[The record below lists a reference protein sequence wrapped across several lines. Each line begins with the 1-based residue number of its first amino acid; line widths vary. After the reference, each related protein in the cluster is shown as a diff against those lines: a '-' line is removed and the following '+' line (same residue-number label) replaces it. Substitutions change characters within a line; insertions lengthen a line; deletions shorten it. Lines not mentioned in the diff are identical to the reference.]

1 MRIRIRGSA
10 SGMMDPDPGPV
21 LDPVL
26 DPDPDPTQFS
36 YCNASLTVFVNSLK
50 LFYVLG
56 YLCEMFFN
64 KKRDEMVE
72 GIRTMRVWRGG
83 KYNEW
88 TDQELTDIEISIR
101 NVAIIGRVASTSKV
115 VNVIKFRDFCI
126 QVKIYKN
133 KSYFMN
139 F

>member
-1 MRIRIRGSA
+1 
-10 SGMMDPDPGPV
+10 
-21 LDPVL
+21 
-26 DPDPDPTQFS
+26 
-36 YCNASLTVFVNSLK
+36 
-50 LFYVLG
+50 
-56 YLCEMFFN
+56 MFFN